1 MMSDLKQSIAKLK
14 EAINSSQD
22 IPKTILPEYQYHYSL
37 PDFSS
42 MLADPIEIDEE
53 NTFAYQMQQ
62 QTNQIIEKS
71 NEQIKLLIEQN
82 QYLESNYKKLEE
94 LYILKDKEL
103 QDAKKAEKQ
112 AKIYNIVML
121 ILTIISMLI
130 TVADRVIPNASGGV
144 SQSEIQLQNSAVSD

>member
-1 MMSDLKQSIAKLK
+1 MSDLKQSIAKLK

-22 IPKTILPEYQYHYSL
+22 IPKTTLPEYQYHYSL

>member
-1 MMSDLKQSIAKLK
+1 MSDLKQSIAKLK